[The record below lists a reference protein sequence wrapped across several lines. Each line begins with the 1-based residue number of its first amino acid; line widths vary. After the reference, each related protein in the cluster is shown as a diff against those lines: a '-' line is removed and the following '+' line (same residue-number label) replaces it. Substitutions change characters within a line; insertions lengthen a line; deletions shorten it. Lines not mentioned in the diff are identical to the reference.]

1 MNYLPRGN
9 VYIFSYIPSLDD
21 LVMKRFF
28 LLMKKSFQNYVKLSI
43 IFFVVEYFYLLE
55 KKNDKKLAI
64 FSPIEDELIRIFVK
78 KIIKKFFTNG

>member
-1 MNYLPRGN
+1 
-9 VYIFSYIPSLDD
+9 
-21 LVMKRFF
+21 
-28 LLMKKSFQNYVKLSI
+28 MKKSFQNYVKLSI

-78 KIIKKFFTNG
+78 KIIKKFFTNE